1 MLECAFKCSED
12 LIMAQIDKKLE
23 KLTRAVDNMVLN
35 NDFSDQELAAAD
47 EFRRFLARGERTYTS
62 KDSIEQPI
70 AFYFPVNP
78 MSNQRMMVSNT
89 QPIRMTSKGFRQS
102 GDSRQRQRPRNV
114 REPDP
119 PPPSSAILESTD
131 GQGATAEPRGVVR
144 SVTFALR
151 ETAM

>member
-1 MLECAFKCSED
+1 
-12 LIMAQIDKKLE
+12 MAQIDKKLE

-119 PPPSSAILESTD
+119 PPPPVPS
-131 GQGATAEPRGVVR
+131 
-144 SVTFALR
+144 
-151 ETAM
+151 